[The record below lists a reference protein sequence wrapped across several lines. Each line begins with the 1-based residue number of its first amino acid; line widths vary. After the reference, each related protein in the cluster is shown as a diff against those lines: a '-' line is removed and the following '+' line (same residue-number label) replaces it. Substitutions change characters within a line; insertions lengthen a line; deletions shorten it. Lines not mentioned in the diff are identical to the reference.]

1 MLITSVTLSLPSS
14 FFLLHF
20 SDISHLIYFIIT
32 GLMLQNRVQKAKFGS
47 QYIGSS
53 VCHPPSRMSITY
65 ELWVVWKFYIQTA
78 TNDEKLWF
86 LFSVFIADPMV
97 CTHIHFVA
105 QGRVSLFLM
114 AEWIISFPPH
124 TYQHLLW
131 SFGWWVF
138 RLGWNET
145 ALLIFLSLIASD
157 PVEINL

>member
-65 ELWVVWKFYIQTA
+65 ELWLFGNSTYKLPQMMKSCDFCFLCLLQTQWSA
-78 TNDEKLWF
+78 LTSTLSHKAGYHC
-86 LFSVFIADPMV
+86 FSWLNGSSPFP
-97 CTHIHFVA
+97 HIPTSTCYE
-105 QGRVSLFLM
+105 VSDDG
-114 AEWIISFPPH
+114 
-124 TYQHLLW
+124 Y
-131 SFGWWVF
+131 
-138 RLGWNET
+138 
-145 ALLIFLSLIASD
+145 SD
-157 PVEINL
+157 